1 MVTMINDGNLAT
13 VITVL
18 TTMMVLMLDRSM
30 LRRQLGVA
38 DHYCRSDS
46 ANSP

>member
-1 MVTMINDGNLAT
+1 MMI
-13 VITVL
+13 
-18 TTMMVLMLDRSM
+18 MVLMIDRPM
-30 LRRQLGVA
+30 TLPQLGVA